1 MPKAIEIATK
11 IIKSDEESNIFKTK
25 PYYCSEH
32 YPTIGW
38 GFRIPGTNQH
48 DPLPDMTMTSEE
60 GDKKFDAFVFGLYH
74 GLCTHQDTATT
85 FKRLSDLRQAVI
97 LSMCYQLGMGSLL
110 GFHDMWKALF
120 LGDFNEAAKEALD
133 SKAAREDTPER
144 WARNAEMIRTDMLHA
159 QYGGV

>member
-38 GFRIPGTNQH
+38 GFRILGTNQH
-48 DPLPDMTMTSEE
+48 DPLPDMTMTREE
-60 GDKKFDAFVFGLYH
+60 GDKKIDILIAGIYH

-85 FKRLSDLRQAVI
+85 FKRLSDVRQAVI
-97 LSMCYQLGMGSLL
+97 ISMCYQLGMARLL
-110 GFHDMWKALF
+110 GFQKMWRALY
-120 LGDFNEAAKEALD
+120 LGDFNEAADQALD
-133 SKAAREDTPER
+133 SLAARQAVNR
-144 WARNAEMIRTDMLHA
+144 WHRNANAIRNDKLDTV
-159 QYGGV
+159 YGVK